1 LVVTIALLVAAA
13 TTTVMVVQ
21 TAGGSASPVTPA
33 LAVTSLPFRPAPVT
47 LPSELFLSWALMDQR
62 TGQIWGS
69 STMDTPDWTASM
81 IKAWLAADYL
91 RQKPNPSQA
100 TLTMIDTMIRDSDND
115 AATTIY
121 DEEGQGASIGRLVR
135 LCGLTDSTPGTRWGI
150 TDVSARDAVRMGS
163 CIADGVAAGP
173 VWTGWLMD
181 LMRGVRGEGD
191 FGIRDA
197 LPAAQAARVAVK
209 NGYEHFGDD
218 GLFHVNCLAVGP
230 GWTMAVMQVYPPAN
244 GWGADLQRGANG
256 CADVARQL
264 LTRPEDPG

>member
-1 LVVTIALLVAAA
+1 VAVVA
-13 TTTVMVVQ
+13 TTTAILVPALRGGAA
-21 TAGGSASPVTPA
+21 TAVTPA
-33 LAVTSLPFRPAPVT
+33 SAATPLPFRPAPVT
-47 LPSELFLSWALMDQR
+47 LSGELFLSWALMNQR

-91 RQKPNPSQA
+91 RQNPTPDPA
-100 TLTMIDTMIRDSDND
+100 TLTMIDAMIRDSDND

-121 DEEGQGASIGRLVR
+121 NLEGQAASIERLIR
-135 LCGLTDSTPGTRWGI
+135 LCDLTDSTPGTRWGI
-150 TDVSARDAVRMGS
+150 TDVSARDAVRMGT

-173 VWTGWLMD
+173 TWTTWLMD

-230 GWTMAVMQVYPPAN
+230 GWTMAVMQVYAPAN
-244 GWGADLQRGANG
+244 GWTADLHRGADG
-256 CADVARQL
+256 CVDVARQL
-264 LTRPEDPG
+264 LTRPTDPE